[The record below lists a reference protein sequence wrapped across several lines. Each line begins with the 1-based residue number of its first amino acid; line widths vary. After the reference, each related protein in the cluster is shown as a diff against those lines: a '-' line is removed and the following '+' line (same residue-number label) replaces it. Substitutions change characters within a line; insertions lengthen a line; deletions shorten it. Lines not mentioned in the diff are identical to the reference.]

1 MTMDHE
7 CPANGCTAPVDIT
20 MLMCSKHWYMVPK
33 PLRNAVWRAWARR
46 TGAGTPAHTAAILAA
61 IDSVNAQLGVKP

>member
-1 MTMDHE
+1 
-7 CPANGCTAPVDIT
+7 
-20 MLMCSKHWYMVPK
+20 VPK